1 VPAGRVERWH
11 PFEQLQYWE
20 MKTRLPD
27 FIMLKLDRLSMAHG
41 LEVRVPFLDHEVV
54 ELCAAM
60 PPAVKMRRLLEKHVL
75 RRAVARVLPPEIAA
89 RRKRAL
95 ETPHRKW
102 LSGPLPAFAEEALS
116 REQLSETGYFD
127 APTVERVLADHRR
140 GRGAYGDH
148 LLGVLWVQLWDR
160 LLRRGCR
167 PAV

>member
-1 VPAGRVERWH
+1 
-11 PFEQLQYWE
+11 
-20 MKTRLPD
+20 
-27 FIMLKLDRLSMAHG
+27 
-41 LEVRVPFLDHEVV
+41 VV
-54 ELCAAM
+54 ELCAM
-60 PPAVKMRRLLEKHVL
+60 IPPAVKMRRLLEKHVL
-75 RRAVARVLPPEIAA
+75 RRAVARVLPAEIAA

-116 REQLSETGYFD
+116 RGALREAGYFD
-127 APTVERVLADHRR
+127 PGTVERLLAAHRS

-167 PAV
+167 AGA